1 MSATDDMPGGSSALG
16 ATTRATPTPYEDM
29 QRSPEFGALRRRWRG
44 YIFLMSGLF
53 LAWFLVYVLLSD
65 FAHDFVNTTIGGTNF
80 TVGLVLGLL
89 QFVST
94 FLITTLYV
102 RYADK
107 NLDPDAEALRLRVEE
122 KL

>member
-1 MSATDDMPGGSSALG
+1 V
-16 ATTRATPTPYEDM
+16 
-29 QRSPEFGALRRRWRG
+29 
-44 YIFLMSGLF
+44 F

-65 FAHDFVNTTIGGTNF
+65 FAHGVVDTRIGGTNF

-94 FLITTLYV
+94 FAIATIYV

-107 NLDPDAEALRLRVEE
+107 NLDGDAEALRHRVEE

>member
-1 MSATDDMPGGSSALG
+1 MSATDETPGGSSALD
-16 ATTRATPTPYEDM
+16 TPTPYEEM
-29 QRSPEFGALRRRWRG
+29 QRSPEFSSLRRRWRG

-65 FAHDFVNTTIGGTNF
+65 FAHGFVNTTIGGTNF

-94 FLITTLYV
+94 FVITTLYV
-102 RYADK
+102 RFADK
-107 NLDPDAEALRLRVEE
+107 NLDPDAEALRHRVEE

>member
-1 MSATDDMPGGSSALG
+1 MSATDDQAGGSNPLDTSAQ
-16 ATTRATPTPYEDM
+16 TPYQQV
-29 QRSPEFGALRRRWRG
+29 QRSPEFAALRRRWRG

-65 FAHDFVNTTIGGTNF
+65 FAHGVVDTRLGDTNF
-80 TVGLVLGLL
+80 TVGLLLGLL

-94 FLITTLYV
+94 AVITTLYV
-102 RYADK
+102 RFADR
-107 NLDPDAEALRLRVEE
+107 NLDPEASALRARVEE

>member
-1 MSATDDMPGGSSALG
+1 MSATDETPGGSSALDN
-16 ATTRATPTPYEDM
+16 PTPYEEM
-29 QRSPEFGALRRRWRG
+29 QRSPEFASLRRRWRG

-65 FAHDFVNTTIGGTNF
+65 FAHDFVNTPIGGTNF

-94 FLITTLYV
+94 FVITTLYV
-102 RYADK
+102 RFADK
-107 NLDPDAEALRLRVEE
+107 NLDPEAEALRLRVEE

>member
-1 MSATDDMPGGSSALG
+1 VSATDDMPGGSSALD
-16 ATTRATPTPYEDM
+16 ATPTPYEEM

-65 FAHDFVNTTIGGTNF
+65 FAHDFVNTRIGGTNF
-80 TVGLVLGLL
+80 TIGLVLGLL

-102 RYADK
+102 RFADK
-107 NLDPDAEALRLRVEE
+107 NLDPDAEALRERVEE

>member
-1 MSATDDMPGGSSALG
+1 MSATDDIPGGSSALD
-16 ATTRATPTPYEDM
+16 ATPSAYQEV
-29 QRSPEFGALRRRWRG
+29 QRSPEFTSLRRRWRG
-44 YIFLMSGLF
+44 YIFTMSGLF

-94 FLITTLYV
+94 FAITTLYV
-102 RYADK
+102 RFADK

>member
-1 MSATDDMPGGSSALG
+1 VSATEDRPGGSSPLDAS
-16 ATTRATPTPYEDM
+16 AQTPY
-29 QRSPEFGALRRRWRG
+29 QQVQQSAEFASLRKRWRG

-65 FAHDFVNTTIGGTNF
+65 FAHGVVDTRLGDTNF
-80 TVGLVLGLL
+80 TVGLLLGLL

-94 FLITTLYV
+94 AVITTLYV
-102 RYADK
+102 RFADR
-107 NLDPDAEALRLRVEE
+107 NLDPDAEALRHRVEE

>member
-16 ATTRATPTPYEDM
+16 ATPATTTPYEEM

-44 YIFLMSGLF
+44 YIFLMSALF
-53 LAWFLVYVLLSD
+53 MAWFLVYVLLSD
-65 FAHDFVNTTIGGTNF
+65 FAHDLVNTRIGGTYF

-94 FLITTLYV
+94 FLISTLYV
-102 RYADK
+102 RFADK

>member
-1 MSATDDMPGGSSALG
+1 
-16 ATTRATPTPYEDM
+16 
-29 QRSPEFGALRRRWRG
+29 
-44 YIFLMSGLF
+44 
-53 LAWFLVYVLLSD
+53 
-65 FAHDFVNTTIGGTNF
+65 
-80 TVGLVLGLL
+80 
-89 QFVST
+89 VST